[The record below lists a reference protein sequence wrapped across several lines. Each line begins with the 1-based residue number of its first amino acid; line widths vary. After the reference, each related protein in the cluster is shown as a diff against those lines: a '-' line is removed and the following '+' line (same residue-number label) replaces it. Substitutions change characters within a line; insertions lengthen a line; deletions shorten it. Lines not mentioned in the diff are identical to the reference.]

1 MILFTLQ
8 LYFLLSASC
17 PISSN
22 IVCFF
27 SLCLCVL
34 RRCRT
39 ISESVLHIYL
49 YFCRISICIAFQPSH
64 YELAQLQSFASSN
77 CVAGS
82 LFLFQIIFFHL
93 FFPHFASH
101 DSDFYSSRYFFPFTN
116 ESCCRVA
123 KTAAWKKEL
132 IKSWEWHEFKKIT
145 VQYNREVFSMAFF
158 SISLSFNER
167 REKRDK
173 LWFVLFVSVHFF
185 TLHLKMIWHLYFQ
198 CSIVGYVLSQNA
210 IIFSAT
216 EFNEKNALCIVVFFF
231 FFPFSFSF
239 LSSAKEKNFRQ
250 NHERNMHIVLH
261 CFINHSKFETM
272 VAHKSLSVYL

>member
-22 IVCFF
+22 IVCFRV
-27 SLCLCVL
+27 CVCVL

-82 LFLFQIIFFHL
+82 LFLFQIIFFFI
-93 FFPHFASH
+93 FFFLILLLMTVTFISVGI
-101 DSDFYSSRYFFPFTN
+101 FSRYKRIWLSSSKN
-116 ESCCRVA
+116 NGMR
-123 KTAAWKKEL
+123 KKKL

-145 VQYNREVFSMAFF
+145 VQHNREVFSMA
-158 SISLSFNER
+158 
-167 REKRDK
+167 
-173 LWFVLFVSVHFF
+173 LFI
-185 TLHLKMIWHLYFQ
+185 HLAQF
-198 CSIVGYVLSQNA
+198 
-210 IIFSAT
+210 
-216 EFNEKNALCIVVFFF
+216 
-231 FFPFSFSF
+231 
-239 LSSAKEKNFRQ
+239 
-250 NHERNMHIVLH
+250 
-261 CFINHSKFETM
+261 
-272 VAHKSLSVYL
+272 